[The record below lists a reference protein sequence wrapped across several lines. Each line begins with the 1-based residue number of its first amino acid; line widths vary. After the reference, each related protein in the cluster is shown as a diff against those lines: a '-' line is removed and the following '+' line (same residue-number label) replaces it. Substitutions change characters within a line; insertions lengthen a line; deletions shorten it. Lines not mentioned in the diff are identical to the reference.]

1 MDLPPTVSVLRVL
14 AVSVPTVTVIA
25 VPFKL
30 EDLGKCRSLGLF
42 GFCTMGCWGSRVK
55 LYTIAHNDA
64 IEVVKSGIQVATP
77 KYNIHLAIR

>member
-1 MDLPPTVSVLRVL
+1 
-14 AVSVPTVTVIA
+14 
-25 VPFKL
+25 
-30 EDLGKCRSLGLF
+30 
-42 GFCTMGCWGSRVK
+42 MGCWGSRVK